1 MTFVMRRLG
10 LLVVGAL
17 LTTALVGPAGTADA
31 AAGVPRQP
39 SWARLLPTGTSQV
52 VRTVTSHRWCRQVYC
67 TVTQAWQRDRD
78 GSWHKVRRFR
88 STIGLRGWGKQHEGD
103 DRSPVGVLRIKIT
116 FTTTRSDPG
125 RMPWR
130 RRRPTSVV
138 SAAAGRDYNTWLEIP
153 GVTSGDRPSMR
164 SGWVV
169 DYNHVRLRPGVGPAP
184 VQGKGSGIFYH
195 TSKPGARW
203 APTAGCTQVGDPA
216 AMRWLLKWLRPQDRP
231 RIVQD
236 R

>member
-1 MTFVMRRLG
+1 MTGMTRLRLLLAG
-10 LLVVGAL
+10 LLLATGLLAPAASAGAA
-17 LTTALVGPAGTADA
+17 TAVH
-31 AAGVPRQP
+31 REP
-39 SWARLLPTGTSQV
+39 SWARLLPARTSQV
-52 VRTVTSHRWCRQVYC
+52 VRTVTSHYWCRQVYC
-67 TVTQAWQRDRD
+67 SVTQAWQRGDD
-78 GSWHKVRRFR
+78 GTWHKVRQFR
-88 STIGLRGWGKQHEGD
+88 STIGARGWGKRHEGD
-103 DRSPVGVLRIKIT
+103 DRSPNGVFRIKVT
-116 FTTTRSDPG
+116 FTTGRSNPG

-138 SAAAGRDYNTWLEIP
+138 SAAAGPDYNTWIEVP

-195 TSKPGARW
+195 TSKPGAPW
-203 APTAGCTQVGDPA
+203 APTEGCTQVGNPA
-216 AMRWLLKWLRPQDRP
+216 SMRWLLRWLRPQDTP
-231 RIVQD
+231 RVVQN